1 MRLLDDKRKVKTV
14 RVLVYPNI
22 TYQKDLSKD
31 SYIQVIKQQISL
43 LNEIRDDLWFYVILP
58 TRRRSKN
65 NPNGSFETLL
75 DFPNVKQWY
84 ITIPKYPPAMRSH
97 FNVCNMQ
104 KMLDKGL
111 DFDLV
116 MSHLPEHTHALENTM
131 YNLTHHVP
139 PVFGYC
145 HWFDLKNV
153 VTWSKDSF
161 LQNVTGLL
169 EMDRCYLNTQHQ
181 KDMVLNQAR
190 ETFNDDTID
199 RLNNILEVQH
209 LGIYKEDIVSNIND
223 KPEKVIVF
231 NHRPDTYKHFNQF
244 IAVTDKLWKM
254 RQDFTVWVPLLDAG
268 NHDEENRFREYVD
281 VKKSDNTVSKKM
293 NYYNQLKKCYMG
305 FSPKQKYGG
314 WSVATTDG
322 MMNGVPYIMYD
333 DTYYKELYPHGDF
346 FENDHEAL
354 MLLNTYLDDPK
365 YRNEEA
371 QKSLD
376 YMSSSMVY
384 KNEII
389 KMSEYMDDLL
399 ARQKVMRATKILSD
413 TETDKLEKIIEFIKK
428 GPVTKKE
435 LMEFV
440 GWGRGI
446 KWSPYRRALMNHPNI
461 FDVMDEY
468 PMYIWRDVNG

>member
-1 MRLLDDKRKVKTV
+1 MKLFDDKKLVKTV
-14 RVLVYPNI
+14 RVLVHPNI
-22 TYQKDLSKD
+22 TYQKNLSTD

-43 LNEIRDDLWFYVILP
+43 LNTMRDDLWFYLILP
-58 TRRRSKN
+58 CDVPSLN
-65 NPNGSFETLL
+65 F
-75 DFPNVKQWY
+75 DNVTQWHHPLH
-84 ITIPKYPPAMRSH
+84 TYPQVMRSH
-97 FNVCNMQ
+97 VDVPKLQ
-104 KMLDKGL
+104 KMLGFEW

-116 MSHLPEHTHALENTM
+116 MSHLPEHTFALKNVL
-131 YNLTHHVP
+131 YNVTHHVP
-139 PVFGYC
+139 PIFGYC
-145 HWFDLKNV
+145 HWFDLREV
-153 VTWSKDSF
+153 VAWPKDSF
-161 LQNVTGLL
+161 LQNIAGLL
-169 EMDRCYLNTQHQ
+169 EYDRCYLNTQHQ
-181 KDMVLNQAR
+181 KDMVLNQAK
-190 ETFNDDTID
+190 ETLNDATIKKLD
-199 RLNNILEVQH
+199 SILTVQH
-209 LGIYKEDIVSNIND
+209 LGVNEKDVISETND
-223 KPEKVIVF
+223 APDKIIVF
-231 NHRPDTYKHFNQF
+231 NHRPDTYKHFKQF
-244 IAVTDKLWKM
+244 IAVTDKLWEM
-254 RQDFTVWVPLLDAG
+254 RQDFKVWVPLLGKSD
-268 NHDEENRFREYVD
+268 REYVITGEGVD
-281 VKKSDNTVSKKM
+281 KDDKQW
-293 NYYNQLKKCYMG
+293 YYDKLRTCYIG

-322 MMNGVPYIMYD
+322 MMNGVPYIMFD
-333 DTYYKELYPHGDF
+333 DTYYEELYPLGDF

-354 MLLNTYLDDPK
+354 TMLNTYLDDPK

-371 QKSLD
+371 QKALD

-384 KNEII
+384 KNEMM
-389 KMSEYMDDLL
+389 KMSKYMDDLL

>member
-1 MRLLDDKRKVKTV
+1 MNLFNLEERNVKTV
-14 RVLVYPNI
+14 RILVYPNI
-22 TYQKDLSKD
+22 TFQEDLDKD
-31 SYIQVIKQQISL
+31 SYIQVIKNQILL
-43 LNEIRDDLWFYVILP
+43 LNQIRSDLWFYLILP
-58 TRRRSKN
+58 SPVTSLA
-65 NPNGSFETLL
+65 F
-75 DFPNVKQWY
+75 DNVTQWY
-84 ITIPKYPPAMRSH
+84 VPLPTYPQTMRSH
-97 FNVCNMQ
+97 FDVFKMQ
-104 KMLDKGL
+104 KMLHKGL

-131 YNLTHHVP
+131 YNVTHHMP

-371 QKSLD
+371 QKALD

-389 KMSEYMDDLL
+389 NMSEYMDDLL
-399 ARQKVMRATKILSD
+399 NRQKVMGD
-413 TETDKLEKIIEFIKK
+413 TDKLKEIIEFIKK
-428 GPVTKKE
+428 GAATKQQIMDY
-435 LMEFV
+435 L

-468 PMYIWRDVNG
+468 PMYVWRDMNG